1 MHSVKLNL
9 ISSFHSGS
17 DSGSELLGSHKVR
30 NFLQSN
36 GVKAITYTGLSKAAL
51 AESFQKTLQR
61 RLYTYFTEN
70 ETLNYTSI
78 LPYIIETYNNQIHTS
93 TGYSPKEVLT
103 NNGIQEKLRGK
114 EIEEKIKHKNKKKLK
129 TKFKVGDIVR
139 IKIKEKFSRSYNLRN
154 TIESFKIIKID
165 ETKRDPRYFL
175 EEHDGTDIIGAFSGR
190 EITKCNLSYFKG
202 TPIKSKNVKGKKY
215 HLMSWKG
222 YPEKYHSWE
231 PE

>member
-1 MHSVKLNL
+1 M
-9 ISSFHSGS
+9 
-17 DSGSELLGSHKVR
+17 
-30 NFLQSN
+30 
-36 GVKAITYTGLSKAAL
+36 SKAAL

-114 EIEEKIKHKNKKKLK
+114 EI
-129 TKFKVGDIVR
+129 
-139 IKIKEKFSRSYNLRN
+139 
-154 TIESFKIIKID
+154 
-165 ETKRDPRYFL
+165 DPRYFL